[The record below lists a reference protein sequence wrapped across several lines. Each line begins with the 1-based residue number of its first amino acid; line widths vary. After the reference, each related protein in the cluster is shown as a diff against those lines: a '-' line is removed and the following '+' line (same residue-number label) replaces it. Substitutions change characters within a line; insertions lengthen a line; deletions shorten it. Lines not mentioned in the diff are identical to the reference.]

1 MIHKVPYKKFNFRKP
16 DELDVH
22 DYYGYK
28 RILRNN
34 DRISITPKFNYKET
48 FENEIGLLK
57 FIFYTFLSSF
67 VLKIM
72 YKISDVNFLRDL
84 HVIPFLLGGLLFGFS
99 WLSFLPTI
107 ISFWDYKTD
116 EKKYFNQLKKD
127 ILLSNSYPE
136 FLIIRDG
143 RN

>member
-1 MIHKVPYKKFNFRKP
+1 MIHKVPYKKFHFRKP
-16 DELDVH
+16 EEIDTH

-34 DRISITPKFNYKET
+34 DRISITPKFNYKEI

-57 FIFYTFLSSF
+57 FIFYIFLSSF
-67 VLKIM
+67 TLKILS
-72 YKISDVNFLRDL
+72 KIFDINILREL
-84 HVIPFLLGGLLFGFS
+84 YVIPFVIGGLLFGFS
-99 WLSFLPTI
+99 WLSFLPTL

-136 FLIIRDG
+136 FLSLRDG
-143 RN
+143 KR